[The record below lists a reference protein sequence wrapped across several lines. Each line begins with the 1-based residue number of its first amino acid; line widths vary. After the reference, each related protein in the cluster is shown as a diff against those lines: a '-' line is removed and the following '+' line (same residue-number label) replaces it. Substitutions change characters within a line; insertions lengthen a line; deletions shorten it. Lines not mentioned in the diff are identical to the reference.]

1 MKHGVAPRNIDNKC
15 LPGTGTGYLVP
26 EAEHGPVSVEHGQTL
41 VQQELPQLLRV
52 RLLQRWGGVH
62 RLVHRL
68 VVFTTSLVDNKK

>member
-1 MKHGVAPRNIDNKC
+1 MKHGVAPRNIDNRC

-52 RLLQRWGGVH
+52 RLL
-62 RLVHRL
+62 
-68 VVFTTSLVDNKK
+68 